1 MVSVLISFSRIT
13 ILAFV
18 LVFTL
23 IDIIQMFE
31 FKNSE
36 VLGSVLSTIQ
46 SVMVVLLL
54 ANTSFLLFLAKED
67 YIYLYLLAGQLLLFL
82 LIGITLNKL
91 TLPASRALINN
102 MLFFLALSFS
112 FLERLSDGRAIRQFV
127 FAIISLIVATL
138 VIVIIRQIRSI
149 ESLMFVF
156 ASIGIALLM
165 VVSLLGKVEYGAK
178 LSLSFGNISIQP
190 SEFVK
195 LSFLF
200 FISGCIVTYKDF
212 RGFLFASI
220 GSAMHVLVLVLSR
233 DLGTALI
240 FLVTYMFLIFIAYK
254 NYLVL
259 ILEIAVAGIGG
270 VMAYMLFPHIQAR
283 FVAWSDPLSV
293 VDDKGYQIS
302 QSLFAIGTGGWVG
315 SGFTAGQ
322 PTKIPVVS
330 KDFIFAAMAE
340 ELGTIVAIC
349 IIICL
354 MCTCIQLFNVAYTC
368 EDSFYMLVVSGIAII
383 FSIQTI
389 LNIGGVIKFIPSTG
403 VTLPFISYGGSSLLS
418 MFICFYIAECSNDLF
433 YIDKGKKYDSR
444 KK

>member
-13 ILAFV
+13 LLAFV
-18 LVFTL
+18 LAFTF
-23 IDIIQMFE
+23 IDIIQIFE

-36 VLGSVLSTIQ
+36 VFGSVMSTIQ
-46 SVMVVLLL
+46 SVMVVLFLC
-54 ANTSFLLFLAKED
+54 NTSIILYLVRED
-67 YIYLYLLAGQLLLFL
+67 SIYLFLLAGQLLLFA
-82 LIGITLNKL
+82 LIGISLNKL
-91 TLPASRALINN
+91 TYPMSKALINN
-102 MLFFLALSFS
+102 MLFFLTLSFT
-112 FLERLSDGRAIRQFV
+112 FLERLSQGMAIRQFV
-127 FAIISLIVATL
+127 FAIVSLIISI
-138 VIVIIRQIRSI
+138 IVIMILRQIERI
-149 ESLMFVF
+149 ESFMYVF
-156 ASIGIALLM
+156 AAIGIILLLI
-165 VVSLLGKVEYGAK
+165 VSLAGKVEYGAK

-220 GSAMHVLVLVLSR
+220 GAGSHVIILVLSK

-240 FLVTYMFLIFIAYK
+240 FLVAYVLLIFIAYK
-254 NYLVL
+254 NYIVL
-259 ILEIAVAGIGG
+259 GLEISVAAIGG
-270 VMAYMLFPHIQAR
+270 ILAYNLFPHIQSR
-283 FVAWSDPLSV
+283 FIAWSDPLSV

-302 QSLFAIGTGGWVG
+302 QSLFAIGTGGWIG

-322 PTKIPVVS
+322 PTKIPVVT

-340 ELGTIVAIC
+340 ELGTIAAIC

-354 MCTCIQLFNVAYTC
+354 MCTCLQLFNVAFNC
-368 EDSFYMLVVSGIAII
+368 EESFYMLVVNGIAII

-403 VTLPFISYGGSSLLS
+403 VTIPFISYGGSSLLS

-433 YIDKGKKYDSR
+433 YIDNKGRRYD
-444 KK
+444 

>member
-13 ILAFV
+13 LLAFV
-18 LVFTL
+18 LAFTF
-23 IDIIQMFE
+23 IDIIQIFE

-36 VLGSVLSTIQ
+36 VFGSVMSTIQ
-46 SVMVVLLL
+46 SVMVVLFLC
-54 ANTSFLLFLAKED
+54 NTSIILYLVRED
-67 YIYLYLLAGQLLLFL
+67 SIYLFLLAGQLLLFA
-82 LIGITLNKL
+82 LIGISLNKL
-91 TLPASRALINN
+91 TYPMSRALINN
-102 MLFFLALSFS
+102 MLFFLTLSFT
-112 FLERLSDGRAIRQFV
+112 FLERLSQGRAIRQFV
-127 FAIISLIVATL
+127 FAIVSLIISI
-138 VIVIIRQIRSI
+138 IVIMILRQIKRI
-149 ESLMFVF
+149 ESFMYVF
-156 ASIGIALLM
+156 AAIGIILLLI
-165 VVSLLGKVEYGAK
+165 VSLAGKVEYGAK

-220 GSAMHVLVLVLSR
+220 GAGLHVIILVLSK

-240 FLVTYMFLIFIAYK
+240 FLVAYVLLIFIAYK
-254 NYLVL
+254 NYIVL
-259 ILEIAVAGIGG
+259 GLEISVAAIGG
-270 VMAYMLFPHIQAR
+270 ILAYNLFPHIQSR
-283 FVAWSDPLSV
+283 FIAWSDPLSV

-302 QSLFAIGTGGWVG
+302 QSLFAIGTGGWIG

-322 PTKIPVVS
+322 PTKIPVVT

-340 ELGTIVAIC
+340 ELGTIAAIC

-354 MCTCIQLFNVAYTC
+354 MCTCLQLFNVAFNC
-368 EDSFYMLVVSGIAII
+368 EESFYMLVVNGIAII

-433 YIDKGKKYDSR
+433 YIDNKGRRYD
-444 KK
+444 

>member
-13 ILAFV
+13 LLAFV
-18 LVFTL
+18 LAFTF
-23 IDIIQMFE
+23 IDIIQIFE

-36 VLGSVLSTIQ
+36 VFGSVMSTIQ
-46 SVMVVLLL
+46 SVMVVLFLC
-54 ANTSFLLFLAKED
+54 NTSIILYLVRED
-67 YIYLYLLAGQLLLFL
+67 SIYLFLLAGQLLLFA
-82 LIGITLNKL
+82 LIGISLNKL
-91 TLPASRALINN
+91 TYPMSKALINN
-102 MLFFLALSFS
+102 MLFFLTLSFT
-112 FLERLSDGRAIRQFV
+112 FLERLSQGMAIRQFV
-127 FAIISLIVATL
+127 FAIVSLIISI
-138 VIVIIRQIRSI
+138 IVIMILRQIERI
-149 ESLMFVF
+149 ESFMYVF
-156 ASIGIALLM
+156 AAIGIILLLI
-165 VVSLLGKVEYGAK
+165 VSLAGKVEYGAK

-220 GSAMHVLVLVLSR
+220 GAGSHVIILVLSK

-240 FLVTYMFLIFIAYK
+240 FLVAYVLLIFIAYK
-254 NYLVL
+254 NYIVL
-259 ILEIAVAGIGG
+259 GLEISVAAIGG
-270 VMAYMLFPHIQAR
+270 ILAYNLFPHIQSR
-283 FVAWSDPLSV
+283 FIAWSDPLSV

-302 QSLFAIGTGGWVG
+302 QSLFAIGTGGWIG

-322 PTKIPVVS
+322 PTKIPVVT

-340 ELGTIVAIC
+340 ELGTIAAIC

-354 MCTCIQLFNVAYTC
+354 MCTCLQLFNVAFNC
-368 EDSFYMLVVSGIAII
+368 EESFYMLVVNGIAII

-433 YIDKGKKYDSR
+433 YIDNKGRRYD
-444 KK
+444 